1 MKTTFFRIILTT
13 LTFGHLCENRVQA
26 AVEILGDKASITIP
40 NTWTVSER
48 TASTLVASTASGS
61 IRIATTHFQPNGAK
75 TIHAETYEGL
85 DSLLEAMLKSD
96 EVDLMSSWTKMG
108 YYIVNVADTPEFY
121 SGRSANSDHY
131 KAGIRRWYAIT
142 DENLSPLLGFILN
155 TQISYDGY
163 KVYISR
169 LIIDFDSASPSE
181 VEEAGGVLDSL
192 KSTNINSPLSDS
204 DSDGVNNFD
213 EVILNGTNPNSADI
227 PQGTTYQGPTITS
240 DLSSVSV
247 PVSRNIIPYA
257 VTTNFGAN
265 AFTATGLPKG
275 IKINAKT
282 GVITGKPTKKGKYTV
297 RVTASKKRGKA
308 VTNSVMTSKSVI
320 VY

>member
-13 LTFGHLCENRVQA
+13 IAFGHLCENKVQA
-26 AVEILGDKASITIP
+26 GVENLGDKASITIP
-40 NTWTVSER
+40 NTWTVSGN
-48 TASTLVASTASGS
+48 TATTLEASTASGS
-61 IRIATTHFQPNGAK
+61 IQLATTHFQPNGAK

-85 DSLLEAMLKSD
+85 DRLLEAMLKSD
-96 EVDLMSSWTKMG
+96 EVDLMASWTKLG
-108 YYIVNVADTPEFY
+108 LYIVNVADTPEFY

-131 KAGIRRWYAIT
+131 IAGIRRWYAIT
-142 DENLSPLLGFILN
+142 DKNLSPLVGFILN
-155 TQISYDGY
+155 TQISYDGD

-181 VEEAGGVLDSL
+181 VEEAGGILDSL

-204 DSDGVNNFD
+204 DGDGVNNFD
-213 EVILNGTNPNSADI
+213 EIILYGTNPNSTDI

-247 PVSRNIIPYA
+247 PASQNIIPYA
-257 VTTNFGAN
+257 VSTNFGAN

-275 IKINAKT
+275 VKIDTKT
-282 GVITGKPTKKGKYTV
+282 GVITGKPTKKGTFTV
-297 RVTASKKRGKA
+297 RVTASKKQGKV
-308 VTNSVMTSKSVI
+308 VTDSVMTSKSVI